1 MPGSWF
7 EEKARNEILRGS
19 GHDGEMMTVT
29 AQTLVRGRYVFT
41 HPEGAHQ
48 WQMLENAAILV
59 SNGVIEA
66 VGDFDSLR
74 ERFPQTHVIGDGTQ
88 VVLPGLI
95 NAHHH
100 VGLTPLQLGV
110 PDLALECFSIA
121 RVKLRGVDPY
131 LDTLY
136 SAFEMI
142 SSGVT
147 TVQHLR
153 GAQFGNSADVLG
165 AADAVVQAYE
175 DIGMRVSMGM
185 GLREQNRIH
194 HHMSD
199 DDFLASLPTDLR
211 AGAERHLQRFALS
224 TEEFFE
230 IYPEMERR
238 YAGKPLVRMQLAPI
252 NLHWTS
258 DPCMKRYADL
268 SERTGTLMHM
278 HLDETQYQ
286 KEYARRRGGGTAVE
300 YLDRFDFLS
309 KKLTLGHGVWLNE
322 SDLEILSA
330 KGVHICT
337 NCSSNFRLRSGIVPL
352 NAFEAKHIN
361 VAIGIDEAG
370 INDDRDMLQEMRMVL
385 NVHRVPG
392 MEDGV
397 PTVGQVL
404 RMATIG
410 GAMTTP
416 FGAQIGQLIPGALAD
431 MTLLNWKA
439 ISKPYLDQDTP
450 ILSAVIQR
458 AKPSA
463 VDAVIINGQLV
474 YQDGK
479 FTKIDRDTVLAR
491 LEKHMSEPLTE
502 FEKDLRRTA
511 DAILP
516 HIKPFYKDYVTTKHL
531 PFYKHN
537 SKI

>member
-1 MPGSWF
+1 MPKS
-7 EEKARNEILRGS
+7 LTRGK
-19 GHDGEMMTVT
+19 
-29 AQTLVRGRYVFT
+29 YVFT
-41 HPEGAHQ
+41 QPENRHS
-48 WQMLENAAILV
+48 WTMLEDGAVLHE
-59 SNGVIEA
+59 NGVIEA
-66 VGDFDSLR
+66 VADFSLLKNQN
-74 ERFPQTHVIGDGTQ
+74 PDAHIIGDGHQ
-88 VVLPGLI
+88 VVLPGFV
-95 NAHHH
+95 NSHHH

-110 PDLALECFSIA
+110 PDLPLELWSNLRI
-121 RVKLRGVDPY
+121 KTRGVDPY

-142 SSGVT
+142 NSGVT

-153 GAQFGNSADVLG
+153 VAQFGNSADVLG

-185 GLREQNRIH
+185 GLREQNRMH
-194 HHMSD
+194 QQMSD
-199 DDFLASLPTDLR
+199 DDFLASLPADIR
-211 AGAERHLQRFALS
+211 PGAERHLQRFAVS
-224 TEEFFE
+224 TDEFFE

-238 YAGKPLVRMQLAPI
+238 YTGKPLVKMQLAPI

-278 HLDETQYQ
+278 HLNETQYQ
-286 KEYARRRGGGTAVE
+286 KEYALRRGGGTAVE

-309 KKLTLGHGVWLNE
+309 EKLTLGHGVWLNE

-337 NCSSNFRLRSGIVPL
+337 NCSSNFRLRSGIAPL

-385 NVHRVPG
+385 NVHRTPG
-392 MEDGV
+392 VEEGV
-397 PTVGQVL
+397 PTAGQVL

-416 FGAQIGQLIPGALAD
+416 FGAQIGQLVPGALAD
-431 MTLLNWKA
+431 MTLLNWNA
-439 ISKPYLDQDTP
+439 IAKPYLDQDTP

-463 VDAVIINGQLV
+463 IDAVIINGQLV

-479 FTKIDRDTVLAR
+479 FTKIDRDTILAR
-491 LEKHMSEPLTE
+491 LEEHMARPLTE

-511 DAILP
+511 DAIVP
-516 HIKPFYKDYVTTKHL
+516 HIKPFYKDYVTTEHL

-537 SKI
+537 SRV